1 MTIRTCIALTA
12 AAALLGVAAPAQ
24 ADNAQLLSVVI
35 KWSAVI
41 EKDSGALGPAADKGP
56 AQADAAALK
65 LKRDSHAAANA
76 ADAVKPSST
85 VGFQVRDQFSLAL
98 RDFSQAGQELHLAV
112 VASNHNDAKGA
123 NSHAGKAM
131 KLASTGAALLTKTS
145 KLLAKLKP

>member
-1 MTIRTCIALTA
+1 MIRTCIALTA
-12 AAALLGVAAPAQ
+12 AAALLVVAAPAQ
-24 ADNAQLLSVVI
+24 ASNVQLVSVVI

-41 EKDSGALGPAADKGP
+41 GKDADALGPAADKGP

-76 ADAVKPSST
+76 ADAVKPSSA

-98 RDFSQAGQELHLAV
+98 RDFEQSGLELHLAV
-112 VASNHNDAKGA
+112 VADGHNDAKGA
-123 NSHAGKAM
+123 NAHANKAM
-131 KLASTGAALLTKTS
+131 ALANAGSKLLTQTA

>member
-1 MTIRTCIALTA
+1 MIRTCIALTA

-24 ADNAQLLSVVI
+24 ADNAQLLAVVI

-41 EKDSGALGPAADKGP
+41 GKDADALGPAADKGP

-65 LKRDSHAAANA
+65 LKRDSVAAANA

-98 RDFSQAGQELHLAV
+98 RDFQQSGQELHLAV

-123 NSHAGKAM
+123 NAHAAKAL
-131 KLASTGAALLTKTS
+131 KLASTGSALLTKTA